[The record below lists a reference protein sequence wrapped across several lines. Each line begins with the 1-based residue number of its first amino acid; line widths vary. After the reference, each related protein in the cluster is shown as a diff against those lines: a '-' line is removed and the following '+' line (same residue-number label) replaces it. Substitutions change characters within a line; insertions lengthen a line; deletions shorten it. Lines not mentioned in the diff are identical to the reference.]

1 MFEPNCVIVTIAPEV
16 SLKTFFVRR
25 FIEKKLRENIKA
37 ALKEK
42 KVSFDSI
49 ELFGARYVISSGEPK
64 KVLGALKKCF
74 GIYLISLAQKVPF
87 NNLDR
92 LSEKGAEI
100 SKSVLEKGT
109 FAVKGKSYSNDFSSK
124 DIENLLGAK
133 ILSQNKR
140 LKVSLSK
147 PDKVCHCISGNGKA
161 FFYFEVEKGANG
173 FPVGSQGC
181 VAFIPSKKN
190 SENLRVAWLL
200 MRSGCRVVIASPEN
214 FPGAE
219 LKKLAEWNSFENL
232 KKVSI
237 DECRRRCEAWR
248 ITAFFTPETDLKK
261 IHELNKIFGAKVFAP
276 QLFNPSKTP
285 FD

>member
-64 KVLGALKKCF
+64 KVFSALKKCF
-74 GIYLISLAQKVPF
+74 GIYLISPAQKVPF
-87 NNLDR
+87 NNLEG

-100 SKSVLEKGT
+100 SKSVLKKGT

-140 LKVSLSK
+140 LEVSLSK

-161 FFYFEVEKGANG
+161 FFYFEVEKGADG

-181 VAFIPSKKN
+181 VALIPSKKN
-190 SENLRVAWLL
+190 SGNLGVAWLL
-200 MRSGCRVVIASPEN
+200 MRSGCRVVIADNCN
-214 FPGAE
+214 FSEKCFGK
-219 LKKLAEWNSFENL
+219 LKEWNSFKEL

-237 DECRRRCEAWR
+237 DECRRRCEAGR
-248 ITAFFTPETDLKK
+248 ITAVFTSEADLRK
-261 IHELNKIFGAKVFAP
+261 ISELNKIFGAKVFAP
-276 QLFNPSKTP
+276 LLFNSSKTP